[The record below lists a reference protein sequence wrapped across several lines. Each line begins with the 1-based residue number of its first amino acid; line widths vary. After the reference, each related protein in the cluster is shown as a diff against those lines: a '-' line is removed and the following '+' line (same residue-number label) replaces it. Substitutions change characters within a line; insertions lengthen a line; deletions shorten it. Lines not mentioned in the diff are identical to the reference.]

1 MSEDYFTLTRL
12 YQDIISLKQRP
23 GTRLLIQKLQQK
35 IDEIERQASDKQATN
50 KTS

>member
-1 MSEDYFTLTRL
+1 MSRIITRL
-12 YQDIISLKQRP
+12 CQEIISLKQRA
-23 GTRLLIQKLQQK
+23 GTKILIQKLQQK

>member
-12 YQDIISLKQRP
+12 YQEIISLKQRP